1 MLYLGYKGGTVDE
14 EERAA
19 IAEQLFVERAGV
31 VIEHLGMPRMAGR
44 VLGWLHI
51 CEPPHQSPGELVTA
65 LQASKASISTTLRL
79 LMQIGLVERVA
90 LPGKRRDYFRIRE
103 DTWSRTTEERM
114 GMIAS
119 MRELAEDGLAL
130 RANAGAEATE
140 RLREMRDFYAF
151 YERELPMLIERWR
164 QERAQRR

>member
-1 MLYLGYKGGTVDE
+1 VE
-14 EERAA
+14 EEEQAVM
-19 IAEQLFVERAGV
+19 AEQFFVEQAGV

-51 CEPPHQSPGELVTA
+51 CDPPHQSPGELVAA

-79 LMQIGLVERVA
+79 LMQIGLVERVV

-114 GMIAS
+114 RMITS
-119 MRELAEDGLAL
+119 MRELAEAGLAL
-130 RANAGAEATE
+130 RTNADEEATR

-164 QERAQRR
+164 QEWRKEQQ